1 MKYRYLKKKKIFSN
15 SAYSYLFFIKLELI
29 VKFCWLSRSPL
40 NEDVF
45 AARNKEA
52 SSVEKEIRE
61 LQGQIYKLLLQ
72 VKMMKIS
79 KHWLAF

>member
-1 MKYRYLKKKKIFSN
+1 MTMN
-15 SAYSYLFFIKLELI
+15 SEILLA
-29 VKFCWLSRSPL
+29 LSRSPL

-45 AARNKEA
+45 APRSKEM

-72 VKMMKIS
+72 VKKTKEFQNTGCPS
-79 KHWLAF
+79 EGEAKET

>member
-1 MKYRYLKKKKIFSN
+1 MQSEML
-15 SAYSYLFFIKLELI
+15 
-29 VKFCWLSRSPL
+29 LSLCRSPL

-45 AARNKEA
+45 APRSKET

-72 VKMMKIS
+72 VKKMKEFQNTGWS
-79 KHWLAF
+79 SERLKKLESD